1 MSKVVRFVASVAV
14 GLLVWVVVA
23 TLGNFVLRA
32 IIPDYHSQEIMIS
45 FSLISQLGRLALG
58 VVSTAVAAAA
68 TARIGSAGVGAPLA
82 LGVVLL
88 ALFVPV
94 HVSLWQ
100 KFPVWYHLFFLV
112 SLPLVSY
119 LVGRLFAPAALEPTR
134 NAATH
139 AER

>member
-1 MSKVVRFVASVAV
+1 MPKIVRYIAAIAAGLVVWA
-14 GLLVWVVVA
+14 VVA

-32 IIPDYHSQEIMIS
+32 TISDYRGQELAIS
-45 FSLISQLGRLALG
+45 FSLIAQVGRLALG

-68 TARIGSAGVGAPLA
+68 TTAIGRGGVGVAVA

-100 KFPVWYHLFFLV
+100 KFPVWYHLFFLA
-112 SLPLVSY
+112 SLPLVAYVS
-119 LVGRLFAPAALEPTR
+119 GRAVVSRRGAA
-134 NAATH
+134 
-139 AER
+139 

>member
-1 MSKVVRFVASVAV
+1 MSKGVRFVAAIAA
-14 GLLVWVVVA
+14 GLLVWVVIA

-32 IIPDYHSQEIMIS
+32 VIHDYHSQEIMVS
-45 FSLISQLGRLALG
+45 FSLISQLARLALG
-58 VVSTAVAAAA
+58 AVSTTVAAAA
-68 TARIGSAGVGAPLA
+68 TATVGRAGVAAPLA

-112 SLPLVSY
+112 SLPLVAY
-119 LVGRLFAPAALEPTR
+119 VVGKSLASRRSAA
-134 NAATH
+134 
-139 AER
+139 